1 MNCRK
6 GFIKTT
12 GFSILVV
19 LSAVSGF
26 MAVPAAAASDVMD
39 LLPSDCTV
47 CVRVNN
53 LQVSLG
59 QTDQYLAGAT
69 PMPMGLS
76 MLATMQLAGI
86 FGDPL
91 LTGINMQGNFVMAT
105 LDMETQQTDIKT
117 VQKEKDLFLFFLI
130 PSSGIPN
137 FLKSNTN
144 LSPAGADGVYT
155 LKAPNSSVGSLA
167 VIPLSEPNYLLISRE
182 QSKTELLAVQKAMKE
197 KKTSLKNTLSP
208 DAGKAAAG
216 NPVWAYVNIDKL
228 YQLYGSKL
236 NDGFNE
242 MQKTITAQ
250 AAKTNEPVPTE
261 MMNKG
266 FDMFK
271 YFAEQGGGMTLSL
284 NPAPQQLQLETAF
297 SAKTGSELDG
307 MLKPGAVAGKDWRYA
322 GTLDNAAAVK
332 LLMRFNKPLLEKL
345 NSRMIDILCK
355 NTTEADKASTE
366 KMKSLVSRMMTA
378 IGDEAAVSFSY
389 RAGTPPFEFREMI
402 AVNDAKTLLD
412 LQKESTEL
420 VGNLYQTMG
429 MPMTFTYVPS
439 VEKYNGTDI
448 GLYQFKFSAK
458 DPNDKTMKAMEM
470 MYGKQ
475 GLQYPMAVTADK
487 FLMAMGPDAMTQ
499 IKAMID
505 AKQPGPAA
513 GDIKTA
519 FALIPD
525 NTRAEMVASINL
537 LRLIKGASEMGQQ
550 MTAQQGMNMPDF
562 WKGIDIG
569 TTTSCMATAVF
580 IENGCVR
587 CRTVLPKEHLAQT
600 AKVLMQVQQ
609 QQMNYYM
616 QQSQKKP
623 GFDTNSVPPSPKVAP

>member
-6 GFIKTT
+6 GFIKRT

-26 MAVPAAAASDVMD
+26 MAMPAAAASKDVMD
-39 LLPSDCTV
+39 SLPSDCMV

-53 LQVSLG
+53 LQVALG
-59 QTDQYLAGAT
+59 QMDQYLVGVS
-69 PMPMGLS
+69 PMPMNLS
-76 MLATMQLAGI
+76 MMATKQLADI

-91 LTGINMQGNFVMAT
+91 LAGINMQGDFVTAI
-105 LDMETQQTDIKT
+105 LDMETP
-117 VQKEKDLFLFFLI
+117 QKEKELFWFFLI
-130 PSSGIPN
+130 PSSGIPG
-137 FLKSNTN
+137 FLKSNKN
-144 LSPAGADGVYT
+144 LSPAGTDGVYT
-155 LKAPNSSVGSLA
+155 LKAPNSSVGGIA
-167 VIPLSEPNYLLISRE
+167 IIPLTEPNYLLISRE
-182 QSKTELLAVQKAMKE
+182 QNKTELLAVQKAIKE
-197 KKTSLKNTLSP
+197 KKTSLKNKLSP
-208 DAGKAAAG
+208 DAGKAAAE

-236 NDGFNE
+236 TNGFNE
-242 MQKTITAQ
+242 MQKAIAAQTAQ
-250 AAKTNEPVPTE
+250 KNEPVPTE
-261 MMNKG
+261 EMMSKF

-271 YFAEQGGGMTLSL
+271 YFAEQAEGMTLSL
-284 NPAPQQLQLETAF
+284 NPTPQQMRIETTL
-297 SAKTGSELDG
+297 SAKTGSELAG
-307 MLKPGAVAGKDWRYA
+307 MLKPDAAAGKDWRYA
-322 GTLDNAAAVK
+322 GALDNAAAVK
-332 LLMRFNKPLLEKL
+332 LLMRFNKPLWEKL

-355 NTTEADKASTE
+355 GATEADKVSTE
-366 KMKSLVSRMMTA
+366 KMKSLMSKMMA
-378 IGDEAAVSFSY
+378 AMGDEAAASFSY
-389 RAGTPPFEFREMI
+389 RAGMPPFEIKEII
-402 AVNDAKTLLD
+402 AVNDAKTLLE

-420 VGNLYQTMG
+420 VGTLYQTMG
-429 MPMTFTYVPS
+429 MPMTFTYAPS
-439 VEKYNGTDI
+439 VEKYNGIDI
-448 GLYQFKFSAK
+448 GLYQFKSTGK

-487 FLMAMGPDAMTQ
+487 FLIAMGPDAMTQ

-537 LRLIKGASEMGQQ
+537 LRLIKGVSEMGQQ

-562 WKGIDIG
+562 WKGVDIG

-580 IENGCVR
+580 IENGSVR
-587 CRTVLPKEHLAQT
+587 CRTILPKEHLAET

-609 QQMNYYM
+609 QQMNYFM
-616 QQSQKKP
+616 QQSQNKQ
-623 GFDTNSVPPSPKVAP
+623 GSDANSVPPPKKIAP